1 MLNKILNN
9 IKSDFVYIQTHN
21 FPDPDAISSAFGM
34 QQLLKNYG
42 ITSKIC
48 YKGQIDSTST
58 SEMIKRLEIELFSI
72 DKILEMTS
80 DNEIILVDAQKGN
93 SNMVDM
99 IGDEVICIDHHPI
112 FEEVDYRVSDI
123 RPQVGAC
130 ASIIASYYFDNN
142 IDMPRN
148 VATALSYGIKV
159 DTANLTRSVSDF
171 DMEIFCALRKH
182 SDNDLLAS
190 LDRNTLKFADL
201 YAYATAISNI
211 EVFDFVSFANPGE
224 DCPESLIASI
234 SDFMLALAEV
244 KFSVVYSKREKGI
257 KVSVRSELAKYNA
270 GVIANKA
277 LKGIGGGG
285 GHAQMA
291 GGFVPFVGSVDEAE
305 DLMDKIKECFIE
317 VINNMC

>member
-9 IKSDFVYIQTHN
+9 IKSDFVYIQMHN

-48 YKGQIDSTST
+48 YKGQIDSTGT

-211 EVFDFVSFANPGE
+211 EVIDFVSFANPGE
-224 DCPESLIASI
+224 DLIHSI
-234 SDFMLALAEV
+234 
-244 KFSVVYSKREKGI
+244 
-257 KVSVRSELAKYNA
+257 
-270 GVIANKA
+270 
-277 LKGIGGGG
+277 
-285 GHAQMA
+285 
-291 GGFVPFVGSVDEAE
+291 
-305 DLMDKIKECFIE
+305 
-317 VINNMC
+317 